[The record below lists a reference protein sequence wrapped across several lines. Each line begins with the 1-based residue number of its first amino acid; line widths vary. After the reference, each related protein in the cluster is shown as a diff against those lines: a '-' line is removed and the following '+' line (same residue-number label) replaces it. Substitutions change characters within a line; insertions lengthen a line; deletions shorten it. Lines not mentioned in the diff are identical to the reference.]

1 MQKTEEPKLC
11 EHLEIG
17 EFGVFKIRRSTGE
30 QTVATLLKCASCG
43 KLLTLD
49 SEVIREEDVIGRAG
63 ATRENM
69 RTMTVQLNSDIYERI
84 EDLLSRE
91 DMKGDLSKIINE
103 LLALGLHQY
112 TALLPKVP
120 E

>member
-1 MQKTEEPKLC
+1 LETEKSKLC

-17 EFGVFKIRRSTGE
+17 EFGVFKIRRGGGE
-30 QTVATLLKCASCG
+30 QVAATILKCASCG

-49 SEVIREEDVIGRAG
+49 SEIIREEDVIGRAG
-63 ATRENM
+63 TTRENM
-69 RTMTVQLNSDIYERI
+69 RTMTVQLNGDIYERI
-84 EDLLSRE
+84 EDLSSRE
-91 DMKGDLSKIINE
+91 DIKGDLSKITNE

-112 TALLPKVP
+112 SALLPKAL